1 MTQVKH
7 PILLPDDVAF
17 IGRVVQ
23 DMNATHA
30 STSFKFRWVNNTSTH
45 LWELSFKPIGSLENT
60 QEFLWSI
67 RSQNE
72 GETITPRLVS
82 RIETLTFTPG
92 QSHPPPTL
100 EFIANLDSI
109 VATCL
114 RGLGCLEL
122 LFYRDSLKSIR
133 DRSVYFNMI
142 LDMPLM
148 GFSSIKFT
156 MDGERVSYITMQ
168 GVAKNMD
175 REDGEDF
182 DLTSQTT
189 QPHNI
194 VGSQMPTTE
203 IKDVRY
209 TDDPSMYWNDEVNE
223 GKLAFGEP
231 EEETQHQDRREETQH
246 QDRRTLRRSLEHWK
260 QWHYIVNQW
269 RAENHTRSMNE
280 GFKYYRS
287 LSESQR
293 EALHKEAAEAVRL

>member
-1 MTQVKH
+1 
-7 PILLPDDVAF
+7 
-17 IGRVVQ
+17 
-23 DMNATHA
+23 MNTHRTVLN
-30 STSFKFRWVNNTSTH
+30 SIQG
-45 LWELSFKPIGSLENT
+45 ELSFKPIGSLENT

-168 GVAKNMD
+168 GM
-175 REDGEDF
+175 
-182 DLTSQTT
+182 LLCSS
-189 QPHNI
+189 P
-194 VGSQMPTTE
+194 
-203 IKDVRY
+203 
-209 TDDPSMYWNDEVNE
+209 
-223 GKLAFGEP
+223 P
-231 EEETQHQDRREETQH
+231 E
-246 QDRRTLRRSLEHWK
+246 
-260 QWHYIVNQW
+260 
-269 RAENHTRSMNE
+269 
-280 GFKYYRS
+280 
-287 LSESQR
+287 
-293 EALHKEAAEAVRL
+293 